1 MAARIPHV
9 AFPIRAGF
17 GTALLLLLS
26 AAVHAAGDTRVA
38 QAAQRQD
45 VAAVRALVSQKADV
59 NSPLAD
65 GTTALHWAVNGD
77 DLDTVTLLLRAGAR
91 ARAADRYGLTPL
103 HLAVAN
109 GNTVIANRLLKA
121 GADPEARDA
130 SGETLLMI
138 AVRNGNTEL
147 VTALL
152 ESGAQVNATDT
163 ATDQT
168 ALMWAV
174 RANQPAAARLL
185 IEHGADVSKRTRT
198 GPTPRWTP
206 PNAGGGSHG
215 LGIIRGGWP
224 ERGARDAIPGAM
236 DALLYAARDGRAEL
250 ARLLLASKADVNGTD
265 ANAVTP
271 LLMAITNDH
280 MDVARALL
288 EAGAD
293 VNAADF
299 WGRTPIW
306 AAVEIRNRD
315 YSRSNEHGIDR
326 AAALDMVKALLDRGA
341 DPNPRTKEIPPI
353 RRWVTSLGD
362 LTWVNFTGQTPFI
375 RAALSGDITVMRLLL
390 EKGADP
396 NITTFGG
403 TTALMAASGVNWA
416 VQQSFT
422 ESNAS
427 LMQAV
432 LLCLEKGN
440 DVNAKNET
448 GVTAVMGAANRGSD
462 DILEVLI
469 KAGARLDVAD
479 KEGRTPMRWAQ
490 GEFLALHP
498 PVEKPSTIALLKKYM
513 GDAPPAPAATN
524 P

>member
-1 MAARIPHV
+1 MHR
-9 AFPIRAGF
+9 F
-17 GTALLLLLS
+17 S
-26 AAVHAAGDTRVA
+26 AALVILLMHAPLAAAASDTRLAEAVK
-38 QAAQRQD
+38 RQD
-45 VAAVRALVSQKADV
+45 AAAVRTLLAQKPDV
-59 NSPLAD
+59 NAALAD
-65 GTTALHWAVNGD
+65 GTTALHWAVHAD
-77 DLDTVTLLLRAGAR
+77 DLDTVSLLLRAGAR
-91 ARAADRYGLTPL
+91 VTAADRYGQTPL

-109 GNTVIANRLLKA
+109 GNVAIVSRLLKA

-130 SGETLLMI
+130 SGETLLMT
-138 AVRNGNTEL
+138 AARSGGADL
-147 VTALL
+147 GSALL
-152 ESGAQVNATDT
+152 DAGAGVDAADAATGEPALWGAGR
-163 ATDQT
+163 ATRPP
-168 ALMWAV
+168 V
-174 RANQPAAARLL
+174 ARLL
-185 IEHGADVSKRTRT
+185 LDRGANVAVRTRT
-198 GPTPRWTP
+198 GPTPPWVP

-236 DALLYAARDGRAEL
+236 TALLYAARDGRAEL
-250 ARLLLASKADVNGTD
+250 ARMLLAAGADVNGPD
-265 ANAVTP
+265 ANAITP

-280 MDVARALL
+280 MDVARVLL
-288 EAGAD
+288 DAGAD
-293 VNAADF
+293 VDAADF

-315 YSRSNEHGIDR
+315 YSRANEFGIDR
-326 AAALDMVKALLDRGA
+326 DAALAVVRTLLERGA
-341 DPNPRTKEIPPI
+341 NPNPRTKEIPPI

-390 EKGADP
+390 DHGADP
-396 NITTFGG
+396 TITTFGG

-422 ESNAS
+422 ESNES

-432 LLCLEKGN
+432 LLCLEQGN
-440 DVNAKNET
+440 DVNAQNET

-498 PVEKPSTIALLKKYM
+498 PVEKPSTIALLRKYM
-513 GDAPPAPAATN
+513 GTAPAPAAPVSTQ